1 MPFSECNKDAGKNSI
16 YTELGVENRI
26 IGGDINKSQ
35 KKPQQFCISP
45 RSNYYPDFSVIISLL
60 FFRIVLNIYIVL
72 KRILLC
78 FKKLS
83 SKHKLSYVRKGT
95 IST

>member
-35 KKPQQFCISP
+35 KNP
-45 RSNYYPDFSVIISLL
+45 NNSVSLPEV
-60 FFRIVLNIYIVL
+60 IT
-72 KRILLC
+72 ILIL
-78 FKKLS
+78 
-83 SKHKLSYVRKGT
+83 V
-95 IST
+95 